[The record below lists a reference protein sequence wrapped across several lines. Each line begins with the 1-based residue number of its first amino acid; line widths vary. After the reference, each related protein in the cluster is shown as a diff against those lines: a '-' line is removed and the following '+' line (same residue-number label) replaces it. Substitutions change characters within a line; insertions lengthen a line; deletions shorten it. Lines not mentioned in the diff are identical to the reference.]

1 VNQNVKGQLAIA
13 ACAFCWSTAGLFIKI
28 ITWHPMVI
36 AGLRS
41 LFAALSMMVLG
52 HIIGRR
58 RQWGKAKPPVFFG
71 AAFSYTVTMIL
82 FVTANKL
89 TSSANAILL
98 QYSAPIWAALFG
110 WVLAKEKPR
119 TGHWIAL
126 GAVLVGLLLFFREGL
141 AGGAFF
147 GDCLAILAGISF
159 GLYSVLM
166 RMQGEG
172 NPAKALILSHWITAI
187 ACIPF
192 LFITRPA
199 ITAGNMLAI
208 LFLGIVQN
216 GVTGLLFAYGIRQ
229 VRAVQAMLIAV
240 VEPVMNPVWV
250 LVVTGEKPGV
260 FTLIGGGIIIT
271 AVILSS
277 ITVKSVGKEVDSE
290 ETI

>member
-1 VNQNVKGQLAIA
+1 MNQNGKGQLAIA
-13 ACAFCWSTAGLFIKI
+13 ACAFFWSTAGLFIKI
-28 ITWHPMVI
+28 TTWHPMVI
-36 AGLRS
+36 AGIRS
-41 LFAALSMMVLG
+41 LFAALFMIVLG
-52 HIIGRR
+52 YIIGRKQ
-58 RQWGKAKPPVFFG
+58 QWGKAPRPAFFG
-71 AAFSYTVTMIL
+71 AALSNAVTMIL
-82 FVTANKL
+82 FVSANKL

-110 WVLAKEKPR
+110 WILAKEKPR

-141 AGGAFF
+141 AGGAFL
-147 GDCLAILAGISF
+147 GDCLAVLAGISF
-159 GLYSVLM
+159 GLYSVFM

-172 NPAKALILSHWITAI
+172 NPAKPLILSHWITAVI
-187 ACIPF
+187 CIPF

-199 ITAGNMLAI
+199 PTAGNILAI

-216 GVTGLLFAYGIRQ
+216 GIAGLLFTYGIRRI
-229 VRAVQAMLIAV
+229 RAVQAMLIAV

-250 LVVTGEKPGV
+250 LIITGEKPGV

-277 ITVKSVGKEVDSE
+277 ITVRGKTQEG
-290 ETI
+290 

>member
-1 VNQNVKGQLAIA
+1 MNQNVKGQCAIA
-13 ACAFCWSTAGLFIKI
+13 ACAFFWSTAGLFIKI

-36 AGLRS
+36 AGMRS
-41 LFAALSMMVLG
+41 LFAALSIIVLG
-52 HIIGRR
+52 RITGRKQ
-58 RQWGKAKPPVFFG
+58 QWGKAPGPVFFG
-71 AAFSYTVTMIL
+71 AAFSYAVTMIL
-82 FVTANKL
+82 FVMANKL

-110 WVLAKEKPR
+110 WILAKEKPR

-141 AGGAFF
+141 AGGAFL
-147 GDCLAILAGISF
+147 GDCLAALAGVSF
-159 GLYSVLM
+159 GLYSVFM

-172 NPAKALILSHWITAI
+172 NPAKALVLSHWITATV
-187 ACIPF
+187 CIPF

-199 ITAGNMLAI
+199 PAAGNILAI

-216 GVTGLLFAYGIRQ
+216 GAAGLLFTYGIRR

-250 LVVTGEKPGV
+250 LIITGEKPGV
-260 FTLIGGGIIIT
+260 FSLIGGGIIIT
-271 AVILSS
+271 AVLLSS
-277 ITVKSVGKEVDSE
+277 ITVRGKSHAQQSE
-290 ETI
+290 